1 MLPRRGFFKYEED
14 KKVMNLQIMLSDM
27 LHGCN
32 NLYFIP
38 VAATHDSEYNFG
50 AVETPVNPRA
60 VQKEYL
66 PVEGV
71 HPQAQG
77 YYQMA
82 DCIWSV
88 LAGTL
93 D

>member
-1 MLPRRGFFKYEED
+1 
-14 KKVMNLQIMLSDM
+14 MNLQIMLSDM

-32 NLYFIP
+32 NLDFIP
-38 VAATHDSEYNFG
+38 VAATHDSEYNFKRIETPMNQG
-50 AVETPVNPRA
+50 AVQRSI
-60 VQKEYL
+60 L

-71 HPQAQG
+71 HPQAKG